1 MDLRQFNICAN
12 TKAPRSL
19 AETDEKLVHNDQ
31 QLPQHVRYLTL
42 FFWSYVPAETC
53 WKECIF
59 FFKQEVPR
67 YIITNSGLV
76 ELRMQK
82 VLSFL
87 EEHENTLLKL
97 LPLAAFAVPFL
108 WLYLLHPASFEAM
121 WKGRTFQLFF
131 IWLIALELI
140 LSWENL
146 QPKVG
151 KPFSAKT
158 LAFVTALLLPT
169 VYVVISKHL
178 GLNNAITEVS
188 KQSGVATWNSMA
200 LSTEYLVFA
209 ALFCAIVFLQFGKKG
224 LKDFSVPALFL
235 GTVGVLYTIDNVYPY
250 GQFTPF
256 QLLVPTTATL
266 AASALNLMGYQTSL
280 TTVANMSR
288 LTATDAANPLRTA
301 TFDIAWPCA
310 GIESLLIFTVVAF
323 LFLKRM
329 PLSWKAKTAAFTAG
343 AAVTYLI
350 NVLRIAT
357 FYPIGMDYGV
367 NSEQVRMFHNYYG
380 PLYSIAWI
388 VVYPLLILGSQML
401 WRKFTSTRAPAAK
414 EPQPPQLNPA

>member
-1 MDLRQFNICAN
+1 
-12 TKAPRSL
+12 
-19 AETDEKLVHNDQ
+19 
-31 QLPQHVRYLTL
+31 
-42 FFWSYVPAETC
+42 
-53 WKECIF
+53 
-59 FFKQEVPR
+59 
-67 YIITNSGLV
+67 
-76 ELRMQK
+76 MQT

-87 EEHENTLLKL
+87 KEHENTLLKL
-97 LPLAAFAVPFL
+97 LPLAAFAVPLL
-108 WLYLLHPASFEAM
+108 WLYLLHPASFESM

-131 IWLIALELI
+131 LWLIALELI
-140 LSWENL
+140 LGWESL
-146 QPKVG
+146 QSNKIT

-158 LAFVTALLLPT
+158 LAFIMILLLPT
-169 VYVVISKHL
+169 MYVVMSKYL

-188 KQSGVATWNSMA
+188 RQSGIATWDSMA

-209 ALFCAIVFLQFGKKG
+209 ALFCTVVFLQFGKKG

-235 GTVGVLYTIDNVYPY
+235 GTVGALYTIDNVYPY

-280 TTVANMSR
+280 TTVANMPH

-310 GIESLLIFTVVAF
+310 GIESLLIFTVVAL

-329 PLSWKAKTAAFTAG
+329 PLSWKAKTAAFSVG
-343 AAVTYLI
+343 AAVTYFI

-388 VVYPLLILGSQML
+388 VSFPLLILGSQSL
-401 WRKFTSTRAPAAK
+401 WRKITNRCNNKELSPAAK
-414 EPQPPQLNPA
+414 QIPTNPK